1 MNYNELGRTGMSV
14 SRICL
19 GTMTWGRQNTQDEAF
34 AQMDY
39 ALDQGINFFD
49 TAELYPVPPTAETYG
64 ATESIIGNWFKARGN
79 RDKVIL
85 ASKVACKNVNGQNAP
100 VDYMRPDLNNG
111 ATKLDRANIFAAVDA
126 SLARLQTDYLDL
138 YQLHWP
144 ERAANFFGR
153 LGYEHPPEDAS
164 TPIEETLDALAELVQ
179 AGKVRAVGLSNET
192 PWGLMRFLHL
202 AEQKGLPRV
211 ASVQNPYSLVNRT
224 YEVGLAEASVREDC
238 GLLAYSPL
246 AFGVLSGKYLGG
258 KRPEG
263 ARLSLFPY
271 FSRYVSPWVELAT
284 RRYVELA
291 NAHGLDPAQMAL
303 AFVNSR
309 PFLTANIIG
318 ATSMEQLK
326 SNIASEDIVLSQ
338 DVLDGIEAIHR
349 DIPNPA
355 P

>member
-1 MNYNELGRTGMSV
+1 MHTLELGRTGIKV

-19 GTMTWGRQNTQDEAF
+19 GTMTWGRQNTQDQAF
-34 AQMDY
+34 QQMDF
-39 ALDQGINFFD
+39 ALERGINFFD

-64 ATESIIGNWFKARGN
+64 ATETIIGNWFKARGG
-79 RDKVIL
+79 RDKVVL
-85 ASKVACKNVNGQNAP
+85 ASKVSCLNVNGQNAP
-100 VDYMRPDLNNG
+100 VEYMRDG
-111 ATKLDRANIFAAVDA
+111 APKLDRANIEAAVDA
-126 SLARLQTDYLDL
+126 SLKRLQTDYLDL

-144 ERAANFFGR
+144 ERATNFFGR
-153 LGYEHPPEDAS
+153 LGYEHPSEDAS
-164 TPIEETLDALAELVQ
+164 TPIEETLDVLADLVK
-179 AGKVRAVGLSNET
+179 AGKVRAIGLSNDT
-192 PWGLMRFLHL
+192 PWGLMRFLQL

-224 YEVGLAEASVREDC
+224 YEVGLAEVSIKEDC

-258 KRPEG
+258 QRPEG
-263 ARLSLFPY
+263 ARISLFPY
-271 FSRYVSPWVELAT
+271 FSRYVGPLVEEAT

-291 NAHGLDPAQMAL
+291 RAHDLDPAQMAL

-309 PFLTANIIG
+309 PFLTSNIIG
-318 ATSMEQLK
+318 ATTMEQLE
-326 SNIASEDIVLSQ
+326 SNIASADITLSAEVLE
-338 DVLDGIEAIHR
+338 GIEAIHG

>member
-1 MNYNELGRTGMSV
+1 MKV

-19 GTMTWGRQNTQDEAF
+19 GTMTWGRQNSQEDGF
-34 AQMDY
+34 LQMDC
-39 ALDQGINFFD
+39 ALDHGINFFD
-49 TAELYPVPPTAETYG
+49 TAELYAVPPTAETYG
-64 ATESIIGNWFKARGN
+64 STEKIIGNWFKARGN
-79 RDKVIL
+79 RDQIVL
-85 ASKVACKNVNGQNAP
+85 ATKIACKNAAGQNPP
-100 VDYMRPDLNNG
+100 VDYMRAG
-111 ATKLDRANIFAAVDA
+111 AMRLDKANIEAAVDA
-126 SLARLQTDYLDL
+126 SLKRLQTDYLDL

-144 ERAANFFGR
+144 ERGTNFFGR
-153 LGYEHPPEDAS
+153 LGYEHPSQDTA
-164 TPIEETLDALAELVQ
+164 TPIEETLEALADLVK

-192 PWGLMRFLHL
+192 PWGVMQFLKL
-202 AEQKGLPRV
+202 AEQIGLPRV

-224 YEVGLAEASVREDC
+224 YEVGLAEVSVREDC

-258 KRPEG
+258 QRPEG

-271 FSRYVSPWVELAT
+271 FSRYVSPLVELAT

-291 NAHGLDPAQMAL
+291 RAHGLDPAQMAL

-309 PFLTANIIG
+309 AFLTANIVG
-318 ATSMEQLK
+318 ATTLDQLK
-326 SNIASEDIVLSQ
+326 SNIASMDLKLS
-338 DVLDGIEAIHR
+338 DAVLDGIESIHK